1 VTRTK
6 YRVPELKEADH
17 AELTLILRIT
27 PGPPFFLQS
36 YILGLARVRFF
47 TYMWVSL
54 VAIMPMVAG
63 CVIFGDAILHG
74 KARVAI
80 LGASALIGLSLIVHF
95 VRRHY
100 GKNRT

>member
-1 VTRTK
+1 
-6 YRVPELKEADH
+6 
-17 AELTLILRIT
+17 
-27 PGPPFFLQS
+27 
-36 YILGLARVRFF
+36 
-47 TYMWVSL
+47 
-54 VAIMPMVAG
+54 
-63 CVIFGDAILHG
+63 VIFGDAILHG